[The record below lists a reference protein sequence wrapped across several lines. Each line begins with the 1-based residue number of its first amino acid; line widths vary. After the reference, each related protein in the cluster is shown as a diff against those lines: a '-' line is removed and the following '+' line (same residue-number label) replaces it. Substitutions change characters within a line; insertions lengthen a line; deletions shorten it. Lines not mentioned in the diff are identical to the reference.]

1 MTQSEAEIRKKLS
14 WKRIMVPVMIGFL
27 VAGGLLYYNLV
38 SPTFIED
45 LNHGTHEWVDSNED
59 GVPNLS
65 DEDEFVESD
74 EGNFRLTTAGE
85 LLGSYTWERQAL
97 WAILGALL
105 MVVLRDVG
113 YIYRIRLLTDKVL
126 TWRKSFDVIML
137 WEFASALTPSIV
149 GGSGV
154 AIFVINREGIN
165 LGRST
170 ATVFVTALMDELF
183 YIIMVPLVF
192 ILIGPDRLFP
202 EEGLFGVVTPGMLR
216 NLFYFGYIFIVA
228 LTTII
233 LLGIFFFPLRTK
245 FFLVKLFSIGFLRRW
260 QKHMVKLGDEIILS
274 SEHFRG
280 KKFIFWLEAF
290 AATSVSWTARFFTLN
305 FIFLAFTGGFD
316 HIEVYG
322 RQLVMWV
329 IMLIS
334 FTPGSSGIAELLLPA
349 FFNYLPDLA
358 PVYLALVAIL
368 WRLLTYFPYLFV
380 GAVVLPGWLRRT
392 GRRRKAAAV

>member
-1 MTQSEAEIRKKLS
+1 
-14 WKRIMVPVMIGFL
+14 MVPVLIGFL
-27 VAGGLLYYNLV
+27 VAGGLLYYNLI

-45 LNHGTHEWVDSNED
+45 KENGSYAWVDTNGD
-59 GVPNLS
+59 GIPNLS
-65 DEDEFVESD
+65 EEEEFVED
-74 EGNFRLTTAGE
+74 PNGNFRLTNASE
-85 LLGSYTWERQAL
+85 LLGSYTWEAKAL
-97 WAILGALL
+97 WALLGALF

-113 YIYRIRLLTDKVL
+113 YIYRIRLLTDKFL
-126 TWRKSFDVIML
+126 SWRKSFDVIML

-154 AIFVINREGIN
+154 AIFVVNREGIN

-183 YIIMVPLVF
+183 YILMVPLVF
-192 ILIGPDRLFP
+192 FLIGPDRLFP
-202 EEGLFGVVTPGMLR
+202 EEGLFGVITPGMLR
-216 NLFYFGYIFIVA
+216 NLFYFGYLFIVS

-245 FFLVKLFSIGFLRRW
+245 LFLVKLFSFGFLRRW
-260 QKHMVKLGDEIILS
+260 QRHMVKLGDEIILS

-280 KKFIFWLEAF
+280 KSFFFWLEAF
-290 AATSVSWTARFFTLN
+290 AATSVSWTARFLTLN
-305 FIFLAFTGGFD
+305 FIFLAFTSGFD

-349 FFNYLPDLA
+349 FFNYLPELA

-380 GAVVLPGWLRRT
+380 GAAILPSWLRRT
-392 GRRRKAAAV
+392 GRQKKAAKASAG

>member
-1 MTQSEAEIRKKLS
+1 
-14 WKRIMVPVMIGFL
+14 MVPVMIGFL
-27 VAGGLLYYNLV
+27 VAGGLLYYNLI

-45 LNHGTHEWVDSNED
+45 TENGSYAWVDANGD
-59 GVPNLS
+59 GIPNLS
-65 DEDEFVESD
+65 EEEEFVED
-74 EGNFRLTTAGE
+74 PNGNFRLTNASE
-85 LLGSYTWERQAL
+85 LLASYTWEAKAL
-97 WAILGALL
+97 WALLGALL

-113 YIYRIRLLTDKVL
+113 YIYRIRLLTDKFL

-154 AIFVINREGIN
+154 AIFVVNREGIN
-165 LGRST
+165 LGRSS
-170 ATVFVTALMDELF
+170 AIVFVTALMDELF
-183 YIIMVPLVF
+183 YILMVPLVF
-192 ILIGPDRLFP
+192 FLIGPDRLFP
-202 EEGLFGVVTPGMLR
+202 EEGLFGVITPGMLR
-216 NLFYFGYIFIVA
+216 NLFYFGYLFIVS

-245 FFLVKLFSIGFLRRW
+245 LFLVKLFSFGFLRRW
-260 QKHMVKLGDEIILS
+260 QRHMVKLGDEIILS

-280 KKFIFWLEAF
+280 KSFFFWLEAF
-290 AATSVSWTARFFTLN
+290 AATSVSWTARFLTLN
-305 FIFLAFTGGFD
+305 FIFLAFTSGFD
-316 HIEVYG
+316 HVEVYG

-380 GAVVLPGWLRRT
+380 GAAILPGWLRRT
-392 GRRRKAAAV
+392 GRQKKAAKASAG